1 MAYPTSDILES
12 EVDNVDKVMAQ
23 HVNEL
28 RGASV
33 NMTLRHIKNTSG
45 ATVAVGAVGYID
57 ASAEF
62 KITSTAYLVAS
73 WAVVIV
79 GGANNAD
86 IVVAVGGS
94 KVIVTCNGNAPV
106 GYFLYTSST
115 SKQAQPL
122 ATMRSEMFAIVTKAN
137 TGGAGGTCEALLLCN
152 TIPRIASPAYDLYKG
167 SSLSD
172 SDFVSTIATLP
183 GGAVFTYGAVTRGD
197 EANVVPS
204 ATTQLAKM
212 VMHNTDRGNDA
223 LVSNCVTGTNTVTL
237 TDDVPGDWEVGDEVT
252 ICSQTNTTNPSANV
266 YFIDFEITSGADA
279 LTRYIIP
286 YVAWR
291 DSGAANL
298 DLTTHSYE
306 TNSNAKRRG
315 IKIQV
320 ANVYINLPAAPV
332 PLIKA
337 RFCMSWGASGANT
350 ANTIIRLALEGV
362 AKP

>member
-137 TGGAGGTCEALLLCN
+137 TGGAGGTCEAVLHCD
-152 TIPRIASPAYDLYKG
+152 TRPRSARLTYDIYRG
-167 SSLSD
+167 DNISV
-172 SDFVSTIATLP
+172 SDFVATIATLP
-183 GGAVFTYGAVTRGD
+183 GGAVLTYNAPSSGD
-197 EANVVPS
+197 EANLVPTS
-204 ATTQLAKM
+204 TNQYAKM
-212 VMHNTDRGNDA
+212 VLQNSTRSNDA
-223 LVSNCVTGTNTVTL
+223 LILNTVIGTNTITL
-237 TDDVPGDWEVGDEVT
+237 TDDVPGTWQVGDTVTIRSATNTDVIGASRFVDFEVT
-252 ICSQTNTTNPSANV
+252 
-266 YFIDFEITSGADA
+266 SGLNA
-279 LTRYIIP
+279 LTRAISLRISFK
-286 YVAWR
+286 
-291 DSGAANL
+291 DSGAAGHSVK
-298 DLTTHSYE
+298 THPWKAGTSGERDSFYSPV
-306 TNSNAKRRG
+306 TNQYIAISNG
-315 IKIQV
+315 PLSLIQ
-320 ANVYINLPAAPV
+320 N
-332 PLIKA
+332 
-337 RFCMSWGASGANT
+337 RFCMIWDASGAGTLINSL
-350 ANTIIRLALEGV
+350 RVQEEQV